1 METGFGSAGTSLFDL
16 RKSMERH
23 SPVQA
28 PLLSPTRKGFH
39 TTEWPFIRCNTIN
52 TCTMLT
58 RHYAAILAIA
68 LFAACTPDPKETPQ
82 YQQLS
87 EDSERAMALVAEKDS
102 MINALFGTVNR
113 ISENLR
119 TIRTKQGQLT
129 TPGTDAEGLSMEQR
143 IMGDIESIDGLLA
156 ENRAL
161 LERLRKQS
169 KTSASTIAELERTV
183 AELERNMME
192 KDEEIAIIKEQLS
205 STNSSLAT
213 LIEMYR
219 DKSQLADMQR
229 GELNTAFYAVGTA
242 KELRDNGVL
251 SKEGGVVG
259 IGGVNK
265 LNTSGLATKYFTKID
280 VSGTTT
286 IPVVAKKAKLATS
299 HPDGSYRFEGGAEKL
314 VIVDAEAFWS
324 ISKYLVVVVE

>member
-1 METGFGSAGTSLFDL
+1 MTT
-16 RKSMERH
+16 R
-23 SPVQA
+23 
-28 PLLSPTRKGFH
+28 PLIALLG
-39 TTEWPFIRCNTIN
+39 
-52 TCTMLT
+52 
-58 RHYAAILAIA
+58 IA
-68 LFAACTPDPKETPQ
+68 LFAACAQDPKETPQ
-82 YQQLS
+82 YQQLTQ
-87 EDSERAMALVAEKDS
+87 DNERSLAEVAEKDS
-102 MINALFGTVNR
+102 MINELFGTVNR

-129 TPGTDAEGLSMEQR
+129 TPVSDAEGITMEQR

-169 KTSASTIAELERTV
+169 KTSANAIAELERTV
-183 AELERNMME
+183 AELERNITE
-192 KDEEIAIIKEQLS
+192 KDEEIAMIKEQLA

-229 GELNTAFYAVGTA
+229 GELNTGYYAVGTA
-242 KELRDNGVL
+242 KELRENGVL
-251 SKEGGVVG
+251 TKEGGVAGV
-259 IGGVNK
+259 GGVNK
-265 LNTSGLATKYFTKID
+265 LNTAGLATKYFTKVD
-280 VSGTTT
+280 VSSTLS
-286 IPVVAKKAKLATS
+286 IPVVARKAKLATS
-299 HPDGSYRFEGGAEKL
+299 HPEGSYRFEDGAEKL